1 MGMEVEMVVQRVV
14 VEVEAAVQVG
24 LAAAMMRPPQQM
36 TEQLDKLAVEAEAAA
51 EWQICPSCSGAS
63 ASSSTQ

>member
-1 MGMEVEMVVQRVV
+1 MVVQRVV

-24 LAAAMMRPPQQM
+24 LAVVMIQPPQQM
-36 TEQLDKLAVEAEAAA
+36 TDQLGKPVVEAEAAA

-63 ASSSTQ
+63 ASSLPQ